1 MSGAGFEDPVID
13 PFVPGTKICARY
25 TVHQLIGIGAIG
37 SVYLVTDTL
46 NANAPLALKVLK
58 RELNSQPIMLKRFIR
73 EAELMKK
80 VDHPYVVRMIE
91 LGQVE
96 GYHFFTMEFVEGT
109 TLDIILQ
116 NGRIGYER
124 AITLVLQLCEGIDA
138 IHRAGI
144 IHRDMKPGNVLI
156 LNDGTP
162 KITDFSVSRP
172 FLSNLT
178 RQNEILGSLGY
189 VAPEILLGQETTQ
202 AVDLYSLGVIFYEL
216 FTGRLP
222 FEQLEPAALTLMH
235 VQRQPAP
242 PTQFNPALPG
252 WLNRLILRLLS
263 KSPLDRP
270 RHVREVIDYLKMWS
284 GRELRGRPAFE
295 VSGVRPS
302 IAPPTHRSGGVSSD
316 PTDPLA
322 TGVFGDAL
330 GYAEGGT
337 MRVPSLKEMERM
349 RAARDADARS
359 HAEQHGSAHM
369 AKTSVTNPTFGGRNA
384 LERPR
389 ASAKGSSL
397 APLFAFFGALL
408 TGLLVYAFGV
418 YY

>member
-1 MSGAGFEDPVID
+1 MSGAGFEDPTVD
-13 PFVPGTKICARY
+13 PFVPGTRICGRY
-25 TVHQLIGIGAIG
+25 NVHQVIGVGAIG
-37 SVYLVTDTL
+37 SVYLVTDIAHG
-46 NANAPLALKVLK
+46 NMPLALKVLK
-58 RELNSQPIMLKRFIR
+58 RELHNQPVMLKRFMR
-73 EAELMKK
+73 EAELMRK

-91 LGQVE
+91 HGQVD
-96 GYHFFTMEFVEGT
+96 GYHFFTMELVEGT

-116 NGRIGYER
+116 NGRIGYDR
-124 AITLVLQLCEGIDA
+124 SIKLVGQLCEGIDA

-156 LNDGTP
+156 LNDGSP

-178 RQNEILGSLGY
+178 KQNEILGSLGY
-189 VAPEILLGQETTQ
+189 VAPEIFLGQETTQ

-242 PTQFNPALPG
+242 PMQYNPALPG

-270 RHVREVIDYLKMWS
+270 RHVREVIDYLNMWS
-284 GRELRGRPAFE
+284 RREVRSQPAFE
-295 VSGVRPS
+295 VSGVRSS
-302 IAPPTHRSGGVSSD
+302 IGAQPPRGGIVTND

-322 TGVFGDAL
+322 TGVFVEAL
-330 GYAEGGT
+330 GYAAGGT

-349 RAARDADARS
+349 R
-359 HAEQHGSAHM
+359 EQHNEDSRSDAM
-369 AKTSVTNPTFGGRNA
+369 AKTTVNNPTFGGRSK
-384 LERPR
+384 LERELPPR
-389 ASAKGSSL
+389 SSAAL
-397 APLFAFFGALL
+397 APLLAFFGALA
-408 TGLLVYAFGV
+408 TGLLVYAIGV

>member
-1 MSGAGFEDPVID
+1 MSGAGFEEPIND
-13 PFVPGTKICARY
+13 PFVPGTKINARY
-25 TVHQLIGIGAIG
+25 VVHQLIGIGGIG

-46 NANAPLALKVLK
+46 NGNAPLALKVLK
-58 RELNSQPIMLKRFIR
+58 RELNSQAVMLKRFIR
-73 EAELMKK
+73 EAELMRK

-91 LGQVE
+91 LGEVD
-96 GYHFFTMEFVEGT
+96 GYHFFTMELVEGT
-109 TLDIILQ
+109 TLDLILQ

-124 AITLVLQLCEGIDA
+124 AIKLVLQLCEGIDA

-172 FLSNLT
+172 FFSNLT
-178 RQNEILGSLGY
+178 KQNEILGSLGY
-189 VAPEILLGQETTQ
+189 VAPEIFLGQETTQ

-235 VQRQPAP
+235 VQRAPAP
-242 PTQFNPALPG
+242 PIQYNPALPG

-284 GRELRGRPAFE
+284 GPGLRGKPAFE
-295 VSGVRPS
+295 VSGVRS
-302 IAPPTHRSGGVSSD
+302 SVAGAGQRSGIVTND

-322 TGVFGDAL
+322 TGVFVDAIGFGD
-330 GYAEGGT
+330 GGT

-349 RAARDADARS
+349 REQRAAEER
-359 HAEQHGSAHM
+359 AEAERNGSGYM
-369 AKTSVTNPTFGGRNA
+369 SKTSVTNPTFGGRHT
-384 LERPR
+384 LERPER
-389 ASAKGSSL
+389 SHYSL

-408 TGLLVYAFGV
+408 TGLLVYAIGV

>member
-1 MSGAGFEDPVID
+1 MSGAGFEDPIID

-109 TLDIILQ
+109 TLDLILQ
-116 NGRIGYER
+116 NGRIGYDR
-124 AITLVLQLCEGIDA
+124 AIRLVLQLCEGIDA

-172 FLSNLT
+172 FFSNLT
-178 RQNEILGSLGY
+178 KQNEILGSLGY
-189 VAPEILLGQETTQ
+189 VAPEIFLGQETTQ

-242 PTQFNPALPG
+242 PSQYNPALPG

-284 GRELRGRPAFE
+284 GRELRTPAFE

-302 IAPPTHRSGGVSSD
+302 IAPSMPRNGIVTND

-322 TGVFGDAL
+322 TGVFVDAL
-330 GYAEGGT
+330 GYSEGGT

-349 RAARDADARS
+349 REARDAEARN
-359 HAEQHGSAHM
+359 HAERHGSAHM
-369 AKTSVTNPTFGGRNA
+369 AKTSVNHPTFGS
-384 LERPR
+384 LERPAR
-389 ASAKGSSL
+389 PSKGSPL